1 MPYAITSDKWVKHH
15 SEQEK
20 KRIEKENI
28 IKKRKLETT
37 LKKTSAETKNNSK
50 KLINGVRE
58 NQVKEKQND
67 VEATKIQDVDDE
79 NKKLARQEQNKKL
92 KLAVKEGES
101 EKFIDGVRENKVV
114 KKEIDVETKRPDKT
128 SSKTF
133 NIGDFMVISYQKKR
147 YPGLIK
153 NIDQGA
159 QEYEISVMEKIKPNF
174 WRWPKN
180 VDQIWYKR
188 KFVLEKISEPISSKG
203 SIYNLNI

>member
-1 MPYAITSDKWVKHH
+1 MA
-15 SEQEK
+15 
-20 KRIEKENI
+20 
-28 IKKRKLETT
+28 
-37 LKKTSAETKNNSK
+37 LKKTSAETKKLAKKLKRVVKEGGPEKTEDSK

-67 VEATKIQDVDDE
+67 VEATKIQDVEDE
-79 NKKLARQEQNKKL
+79 NKKLAGKQNKKL

-114 KKEIDVETKRPDKT
+114 KKEIDVETKKPDKT

-133 NIGDFMVISYQKKR
+133 NIGDFVVISYQKKR

-159 QEYEISVMEKIKPNF
+159 QESAL
-174 WRWPKN
+174 W
-180 VDQIWYKR
+180 KR
-188 KFVLEKISEPISSKG
+188 
-203 SIYNLNI
+203 